1 MRSCVLYAA
10 AILSRRR
17 TISAHPIINSST
29 TIVNGVEELTSM
41 NVDADINVIGGG
53 GVNEK
58 PRLYKPYDNSI
69 NSDGDKGDY
78 CGSSIWNPSK
88 NVSHMLHAIV
98 GIDRYPNYLN
108 RLNDLSDIDSLEE
121 ALEARLSDVRRQR
134 SEIIQRRA
142 GMKQLVR
149 RYISNER
156 VELYAEIDNNDFDCS
171 ELWRDHPSLSPPT
184 TWDELR
190 NKEVLLD
197 QAFKVAFRSI
207 ASTRNM
213 RQTKSNKQMDVMP
226 TVEDII
232 NGNAQVQ
239 LDPSLLEDYMNQE
252 MFDVYS
258 FPLFTNEVRSI
269 YDFLSLII

>member
-17 TISAHPIINSST
+17 TISAHPVINSST
-29 TIVNGVEELTSM
+29 VVKGVEELTSM

-53 GVNEK
+53 GINEK
-58 PRLYKPYDNSI
+58 PRLYKPNNDNSI

-78 CGSSIWNPSK
+78 FGSSIWNPSK

-149 RYISNER
+149 RGK
-156 VELYAEIDNNDFDCS
+156 AEGAPTSGEPTHADGPAQLVNS
-171 ELWRDHPSLSPPT
+171 SLHSDGVGKSDVT
-184 TWDELR
+184 TSQSMTSMKNSRSDAVQSSAAVQSATAVGSGRANSSFVGWD
-190 NKEVLLD
+190 KTKFAV
-197 QAFKVAFRSI
+197 FI
-207 ASTRNM
+207 A
-213 RQTKSNKQMDVMP
+213 
-226 TVEDII
+226 
-232 NGNAQVQ
+232 
-239 LDPSLLEDYMNQE
+239 L
-252 MFDVYS
+252 
-258 FPLFTNEVRSI
+258 
-269 YDFLSLII
+269 